1 MLWVE
6 HEPIDAASG
15 GGIRPV
21 VVCAVVVC
29 AVALG
34 QAQHKA
40 ATGAANDEPCDDTNG
55 NVQPIRPFYASI

>member
-21 VVCAVVVC
+21 VVCT
-29 AVALG
+29 VALG